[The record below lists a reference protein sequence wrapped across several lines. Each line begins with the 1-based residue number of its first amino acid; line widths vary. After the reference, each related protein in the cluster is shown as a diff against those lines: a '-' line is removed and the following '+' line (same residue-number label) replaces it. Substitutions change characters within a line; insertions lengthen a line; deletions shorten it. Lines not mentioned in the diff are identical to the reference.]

1 MSKARDKQAKIDL
14 LEGSHADGGTR
25 RKETPELEGRTP
37 LPEELTG
44 RASGTDDDLVA
55 LFDNASGDHL
65 ADGFRGGSDDEDA
78 DASDS
83 HIESIGAEG
92 EEAVEGDET

>member
-1 MSKARDKQAKIDL
+1 MTKARDRQAKIDPL
-14 LEGSHADGGTR
+14 AGLHADGGTR

-55 LFDNASGDHL
+55 LFDNASRDHL

-78 DASDS
+78 EQAEANV
-83 HIESIGAEG
+83 ESVSADIDESL
-92 EEAVEGDET
+92 EGDEA